1 MDREGIMDG
10 EIPTIHDQY
19 SPIASCEA
27 YTHKYVATDVVGHS
41 NELSPVCLLKK

>member
-1 MDREGIMDG
+1 MEKSHLLTIM
-10 EIPTIHDQY
+10 QY
-19 SPIASCEA
+19 SSVASHEA